1 MCRMAILGPDYQR
14 DKKQGTRPAHYQGYF
29 HDWDIGYREAREDFA
44 REWDMFLWDEG
55 FFCKV

>member
-1 MCRMAILGPDYQR
+1 MAILGPDYQR